1 MGEPFEKET
10 VDATKQGLGVM
21 SPLLSEFF
29 MGVHVGV
36 KQVQEL
42 MAYDEEPTAKQMEAI
57 EYERTRPPAIGIV
70 DAQPKAEEKAEDEKV
85 DDKPKQVVDK
95 ARHEW
100 KVGSLC
106 EVYIESDEKW
116 VDGKIIEI
124 EIVQVQVETEND
136 KDMGVGEWLTVQY
149 GDDSKQ
155 HFRRQSAAIRS
166 HPKVQD
172 AQDLVVAR
180 SQALTS
186 AAMVRLNV
194 IENMMEKFDE
204 SKAARALTMA
214 RSVEDCCMQI
224 VTSQS
229 TIRQSVLLASE
240 ILKRRPAAQ
249 ALDKDA
255 TYLWDAVDKGVVR
268 ILKSAVQMTRATAQY
283 FSFFLRFKQSFQYFE
298 DNREKSLLV
307 SLKFLQ
313 EDCQEFAAFRE
324 EFGKTVKALTDAAM
338 DSIENCVKNSIGAGR
353 FEKARL
359 ERERTEN
366 VYLKKKKVSDAKRVA
381 LQKEL
386 KEKQQ
391 KKNNV
396 SANVVRLKYTVSE
409 LEQAIERN
417 KKLQKQYEDTK
428 LELDQM
434 SAIQ

>member
-1 MGEPFEKET
+1 MG
-10 VDATKQGLGVM
+10 
-21 SPLLSEFF
+21 
-29 MGVHVGV
+29 
-36 KQVQEL
+36 
-42 MAYDEEPTAKQMEAI
+42 
-57 EYERTRPPAIGIV
+57 
-70 DAQPKAEEKAEDEKV
+70 
-85 DDKPKQVVDK
+85 
-95 ARHEW
+95 
-100 KVGSLC
+100 
-106 EVYIESDEKW
+106 
-116 VDGKIIEI
+116 
-124 EIVQVQVETEND
+124 
-136 KDMGVGEWLTVQY
+136 
-149 GDDSKQ
+149 
-155 HFRRQSAAIRS
+155 
-166 HPKVQD
+166 
-172 AQDLVVAR
+172 
-180 SQALTS
+180 
-186 AAMVRLNV
+186 
-194 IENMMEKFDE
+194 
-204 SKAARALTMA
+204 
-214 RSVEDCCMQI
+214 
-224 VTSQS
+224 SQS

-366 VYLKKKKVSDAKRVA
+366 VYLKK
-381 LQKEL
+381 
-386 KEKQQ
+386 EKQQ